1 MPYCHVVS
9 LLCNTSISGDLIG
22 HFGFG
27 NDVCHHCTRNVAQFR
42 DQNVLRISRCAKF
55 GLSQWGMQ

>member
-9 LLCNTSISGDLIG
+9 LLCNTMISDDLIG

-27 NDVCHHCTRNVAQFR
+27 NDVCRHCTRNVARFR
-42 DQNVLRISRCAKF
+42 DQTYYVSPGVLS
-55 GLSQWGMQ
+55 LV